1 MRDPGLSVQS
11 PLQSPKAWPL
21 LSAQFYG
28 GGQELHAL
36 RPEGGLGRGAAAA
49 QALSAIQ
56 GVNHGLGPGVPRP
69 GSPAGLQGGRPHEG
83 AAEVVGGVKKNEITR
98 LAKQTGFQQRHGRL
112 TPYDFLVLL
121 TLGQLGLPHPSLG
134 GMVAAVSSRI
144 SREALHQRFTASA
157 TAFLRHCLHTVLRHT
172 LQPVPIRTHLLQP
185 FARVLLVDSSSWD
198 VSEKLSAVLPG
209 SGATPLPPI
218 VSSKRCMT
226 TSRAT

>member
-1 MRDPGLSVQS
+1 MAGKSSTLFVQKGD
-11 PLQSPKAWPL
+11 LGEVRRRLKRYQRFKALTTDWVQACL
-21 LSAQFYG
+21 
-28 GGQELHAL
+28 AL
-36 RPEGGLGRGAAAA
+36 ARR
-49 QALSAIQ
+49 Q
-56 GVNHGLGPGVPRP
+56 GFR
-69 GSPAGLQGGRPHEG
+69 GGRPHEG